1 VRVGRLRLDGPP
13 WLATVT
19 TPGLGPDADDAA
31 RMAWVAE
38 LVERQ
43 VDEGTGGPFA
53 AAVFDGMTG
62 AVLGAAVNRVEAT
75 STCIAH
81 AEVLALAE
89 AGQTLGHYTLI
100 GRAAVLVTSTEP
112 CAMCLGAVG
121 WSGVD
126 RVVCGATDHDARA
139 IGFDEGDK
147 PPDWSAALERRG
159 VAVATGLLRE
169 RIRAAMERYIAQ
181 GGVVY
186 NAAPLS

>member
-1 VRVGRLRLDGPP
+1 
-13 WLATVT
+13 
-19 TPGLGPDADDAA
+19 
-31 RMAWVAE
+31 MAWVAD
-38 LVERQ
+38 LVDRQ

-53 AAVFDGMTG
+53 AVVFDGLTG
-62 AVLGAAVNRVEAT
+62 EVLGAAVNRVEAT
-75 STCIAH
+75 SACIAH

-89 AGQTLGHYTLI
+89 AGQAVGRFTLD

-126 RVVCGATDHDARA
+126 RVVCGATEADARG

-147 PPDWSAALERRG
+147 PADWMAALERRG
-159 VAVATGLLRE
+159 ITVVTGVDRD
-169 RIRAAMERYIAQ
+169 RIRSSMQRYVAM

-186 NAAPLS
+186 NAEPGRDAPTASA